1 MNKKLSEMPV
11 PAYARIVDE
20 WYKVMGK
27 NNISVQPK
35 AATILG
41 TILSKYDIKRKQ
53 QVGWDVYDQYM
64 NTPVAELSMILVL
77 RHKLEIS
84 GKNHCPSMEENF
96 RLGIHYYL
104 MQKNCNMKKAGKMQI
119 NSMIQIIEFF

>member
-64 NTPVAELSMILVL
+64 NTPVAELSLF
-77 RHKLEIS
+77 IS
-84 GKNHCPSMEENF
+84 GLSDTEQVYVEEC
-96 RLGIHYYL
+96 RA
-104 MQKNCNMKKAGKMQI
+104 QTKA
-119 NSMIQIIEFF
+119 EFWTARDEAVEKQLLRG